1 MGILSNK
8 KLIEEIALELAKG
21 YTHFFTEDDVW
32 DFLDTKNLDVDG
44 NDLFN
49 ECCNNLLFEEQGF
62 NPDSGFLEKGL
73 MNICSEPVIILRR
86 SLKAKTPAPLL
97 TQDKIE

>member
-1 MGILSNK
+1 MG
-8 KLIEEIALELAKG
+8 
-21 YTHFFTEDDVW
+21 
-32 DFLDTKNLDVDG
+32 FLDTKNLDVDG
-44 NDLFN
+44 SNLFN
-49 ECCNNLLFEEQGF
+49 LCCNILFEEQGF

-73 MNICSEPVIILRR
+73 INICSEPVIILRR